1 MKILNILWKFV
12 KYLKE
17 QRLGKKLAIFGDGGT
32 YHNSEE
38 FRELLKLINQEK
50 PEEKWLINFM
60 HLLRNAPEQNPLG
73 RYLVSNQN
81 FYCLILSSL

>member
-1 MKILNILWKFV
+1 MEFV
-12 KYLKE
+12 KSLKE
-17 QRLGKKLAIFGDGGT
+17 QRLGRKLAIFGDGGT

-60 HLLRNAPEQNPLG
+60 LICSECPL
-73 RYLVSNQN
+73 S
-81 FYCLILSSL
+81 LIHI

>member
-1 MKILNILWKFV
+1 
-12 KYLKE
+12 
-17 QRLGKKLAIFGDGGT
+17 LAIFGDGGT

-60 HLLRNAPEQNPLG
+60 HLLRMPL
-73 RYLVSNQN
+73 SKTP
-81 FYCLILSSL
+81 